1 MRVCIIDDNRTNL
14 KMLESIVRK
23 IDETLQIDTF
33 LDPRVALRDCAEST
47 PDLVLVD
54 FMMPGIDGHQVVREL
69 RSRPSSRDIP
79 IVMITAIDDR
89 SIRQK
94 ALELGATDFLTKP
107 IEPHE
112 VKARLTNLLA
122 LRQSHAYLQD
132 RNQWLADEVSLATR
146 TIYEREE
153 ELIVRLSK
161 AAEFRD
167 PETGFHIVR
176 MAHYSRIIA
185 AGLGLNEEE
194 CGLIYRAA
202 PMHDV
207 GKLGIPD
214 RILLKPGPLDSAE
227 RDIMQR
233 HARIGYSILAD
244 SESTLIRKGAEIA
257 LTHHEK
263 FDGSGYPSGLAGNS
277 IPLVG
282 RIVAVADVFDA
293 LVSSR
298 PYKEA
303 WSEERA
309 RAYLEE
315 NRGRHFDP
323 ACLDVFLAAWEEVM
337 RIHLQCADPKASA
350 TRFAT
355 PPYATRQ

>member
-1 MRVCIIDDNRTNL
+1 MRVCIIDDNQTNL
-14 KMLESIVRK
+14 KLLECVVREV
-23 IDETLQIDTF
+23 DCALQVDTF
-33 LDPRVALRDCAEST
+33 LDPRVALEYCAVST

-54 FMMPGIDGHQVVREL
+54 FMMPDIDGHQVLREL
-69 RSRPSSRDIP
+69 RSRPSTQDIP
-79 IVMITAIDDR
+79 IVMITALGDR

-107 IEPHE
+107 IEPYE

-122 LRQSHAYLQD
+122 LRQSHVYLQD
-132 RNQWLADEVSLATR
+132 RNQWLADEVLLATR
-146 TIYEREE
+146 TIHEREE

-167 PETGFHIVR
+167 PETGSHIVR

-214 RILLKPGPLDSAE
+214 RILLKPGPLDPTE
-227 RDIMQR
+227 REIMQR
-233 HARIGYSILAD
+233 HARIGHAILAD
-244 SESTLIRKGAEIA
+244 SESALIRKGAEIA
-257 LTHHEK
+257 LSHHER
-263 FDGSGYPSGLAGNS
+263 FDGSGYPNGLAGES

-282 RIVAVADVFDA
+282 RVVAVADVFDA
-293 LVSSR
+293 LTSSR

-303 WSEERA
+303 WSVERA

-315 NRGRHFDP
+315 NRGTHFDP
-323 ACLDVFLAAWEEVM
+323 ACLDVFLAAWDEVM
-337 RIHLQCADPKASA
+337 RIHLRCADLKVFPTAAPDVA
-350 TRFAT
+350 TS
-355 PPYATRQ
+355 P